1 MHVIWHYD
9 CGVEVV
15 AFAVI
20 MQTVLED
27 GVSGLRSESDSIA
40 FTECDEYCSSRFLIV
55 RQFAAVF
62 VFSFQSML
70 GH

>member
-27 GVSGLRSESDSIA
+27 GVSGFRRKWDSIA
-40 FTECDEYCSSRFLIV
+40 FAECTEYCPS
-55 RQFAAVF
+55 
-62 VFSFQSML
+62 
-70 GH
+70 